1 MKRERSKRF
10 LIIPLFL
17 PFEGCE
23 NRCIYCNQRAL
34 HPEMINLSKKEI
46 EKTIK
51 QYLASFKGERGLTTV
66 EVAFYGG
73 TFTAIEKERQIE
85 LLSIVNGF
93 ILDSTIDGI
102 RFSTRPD
109 RLPIEMLDVYRRFG
123 VSTIEIGAQSFKDS
137 VLRFIKRN
145 HTAQDVRDAV
155 YRLKEHGFRTSI
167 HLMLGLP
174 SSSHNDDIY
183 SIEETIKLQPDYVR
197 LHPTLVLKDTELEE
211 LYRSGKY
218 TPLSLSE
225 AIKILK
231 YALKRFSESN
241 IRVIRVG
248 LHNDDNLVNPETLV
262 AGPFHPSLRELA
274 LSSHSNSKIEQT

>member
-1 MKRERSKRF
+1 
-10 LIIPLFL
+10 
-17 PFEGCE
+17 
-23 NRCIYCNQRAL
+23 
-34 HPEMINLSKKEI
+34 
-46 EKTIK
+46 
-51 QYLASFKGERGLTTV
+51 
-66 EVAFYGG
+66 
-73 TFTAIEKERQIE
+73 
-85 LLSIVNGF
+85 LSIVNGF

-109 RLPIEMLDVYRRFG
+109 RLPIEMLDVYRRLG

-248 LHNDDNLVNPETLV
+248 LHNDDNLVNPETIV